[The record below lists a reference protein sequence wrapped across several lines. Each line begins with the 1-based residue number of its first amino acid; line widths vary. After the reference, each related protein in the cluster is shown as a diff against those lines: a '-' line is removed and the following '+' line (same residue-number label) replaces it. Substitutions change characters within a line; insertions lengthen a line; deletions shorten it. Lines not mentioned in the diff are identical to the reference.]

1 MARSISIDD
10 PTFAH
15 VELVT
20 YSLVLEYAESKSDQ
34 KGKRTSSKN
43 CYANPFDFWVYIF
56 TALGYY
62 FCVNDEAWDSEKDAI
77 FRHKKNKQDTAA
89 HIYFEQIKSVQKK

>member
-1 MARSISIDD
+1 M
-10 PTFAH
+10 
-15 VELVT
+15 
-20 YSLVLEYAESKSDQ
+20 
-34 KGKRTSSKN
+34 
-43 CYANPFDFWVYIF
+43 F